1 MCVRAAD
8 HGKVLYPIAGSRRLC
23 TSRLMVSAT
32 AVASHCEI
40 ELLNLVCHRAHSHR
54 QARGCGRCRTS
65 LFQVSRHILAFSGF
79 LGRHFKTH
87 DRFVLSPW
95 RLYC

>member
-8 HGKVLYPIAGSRRLC
+8 HGKVLCPIAGSRRLRS
-23 TSRLMVSAT
+23 SRLMVPAT
-32 AVASHCEI
+32 VVASHCEI

-79 LGRHFKTH
+79 LGRDFKTH